1 MPSPRNVSAF
11 SSFTT
16 IGSGVCLD
24 NFLMAIHFA
33 RPHTGGTTQN
43 NPLTTNGP
51 KTQTPPGPVLG
62 VSSGFVGFNAAM
74 FLRAVREKVGL
85 LDQG

>member
-1 MPSPRNVSAF
+1 MSMECSP
-11 SSFTT
+11 
-16 IGSGVCLD
+16 ICLYMWVGQ
-24 NFLMAIHFA
+24 NAPFLMAIHFA